1 MFFGWFNT
9 VFSIV
14 FPLIFFG
21 LMCLFIFTLIS
32 NLRTWNKNNHS
43 PRLSVPAAVV
53 AKRTDISHSDAAN
66 AGDLSGAHGY
76 RTSTYTSYYVTFQV
90 ESGDRMEFEVD
101 GSDYGLLVQGDIG
114 KLSCQGTRYLGFER
128 N

>member
-43 PRLSVPAAVV
+43 RSSLSA
-53 AKRTDISHSDAAN
+53 T
-66 AGDLSGAHGY
+66 
-76 RTSTYTSYYVTFQV
+76 
-90 ESGDRMEFEVD
+90 
-101 GSDYGLLVQGDIG
+101 
-114 KLSCQGTRYLGFER
+114 
-128 N
+128 

>member
-32 NLRTWNKNNHS
+32 NLRTYQIN
-43 PRLSVPAAVV
+43 
-53 AKRTDISHSDAAN
+53 ISFN
-66 AGDLSGAHGY
+66 FDLTPYIEG
-76 RTSTYTSYYVTFQV
+76 
-90 ESGDRMEFEVD
+90 E
-101 GSDYGLLVQGDIG
+101 
-114 KLSCQGTRYLGFER
+114 
-128 N
+128 

>member
-1 MFFGWFNT
+1 MFFGWFNA

-32 NLRTWNKNNHS
+32 NTF
-43 PRLSVPAAVV
+43 
-53 AKRTDISHSDAAN
+53 T
-66 AGDLSGAHGY
+66 
-76 RTSTYTSYYVTFQV
+76 TYYVTFQV

-114 KLSCQGTRYLGFER
+114 KLSFQGTRYLGFER

>member
-32 NLRTWNKNNHS
+32 NLRTWNKNKS
-43 PRLSVPAAVV
+43 LTPSICSSSSGS
-53 AKRTDISHSDAAN
+53 KAN
-66 AGDLSGAHGY
+66 
-76 RTSTYTSYYVTFQV
+76 
-90 ESGDRMEFEVD
+90 
-101 GSDYGLLVQGDIG
+101 
-114 KLSCQGTRYLGFER
+114 
-128 N
+128 

>member
-32 NLRTWNKNNHS
+32 NLRTW
-43 PRLSVPAAVV
+43 
-53 AKRTDISHSDAAN
+53 IF
-66 AGDLSGAHGY
+66 AHGTKTITHPVY
-76 RTSTYTSYYVTFQV
+76 LFQ
-90 ESGDRMEFEVD
+90 
-101 GSDYGLLVQGDIG
+101 Q
-114 KLSCQGTRYLGFER
+114 QW
-128 N
+128 